1 VPCVRVGVCHQV
13 WDLRNQR
20 CLQTLQLSPTAAASG
35 GHQHPLSVMTFS
47 PQTRLL
53 VAGAVQ
59 MQAWALTDGGVSV
72 RVGHREAVSW
82 AGCIEALQEV
92 GFKPARTRCRVLAL
106 AYGTSLP
113 AGAVEVCC

>member
-1 VPCVRVGVCHQV
+1 
-13 WDLRNQR
+13 
-20 CLQTLQLSPTAAASG
+20 
-35 GHQHPLSVMTFS
+35 MTFS

-59 MQAWALTDGGVSV
+59 LQAWALTDGGVSV

-92 GFKPARTRCRVLAL
+92 GFADRHVGFGPRVVARAGPQATIFW
-106 AYGTSLP
+106 TSERWVKR
-113 AGAVEVCC
+113 G